1 LFVSYLGSSD
11 FNSNLLAIESALGK
25 VKTGW
30 PSKFMATEEK
40 RRVRVGMVGGGPGAG
55 IAESHRTAMRLDDR
69 YILVAGVL
77 SRDREKSLM
86 GARQLR
92 IPEDRVYVDYVAMA
106 DAESKR
112 EESRVDAVS
121 IVTRTD
127 SHYEIAK
134 KFLETGINV
143 ICDKPLCLALA
154 EAKELKRLADER
166 GLILCL
172 THNYSGYAMVRHA
185 ARMVRNGDLGK
196 VCVVQAEHA
205 SGWAAKLLE
214 EQGHPQAAWRTDPVL
229 SGDSSVLFDLGTH
242 AHQLARFVTGLEVT
256 EVAAEMSQ
264 IVQGRAIKDNA
275 NLLLR
280 FSNGARGTLWAS
292 MAAIGNE
299 HGLRIRVYGDRGSLA
314 WHHEDPCH
322 LRYCPLDG
330 PQQILAQGADGL
342 SAEAKRWT
350 RAGLGHPEGFFESF
364 ANLYTE
370 VAEAILA
377 KSEGRPY
384 TKAELGFPDASD
396 GARGVAFVESA
407 MRSFASGG
415 VWTGVEAI

>member
-1 LFVSYLGSSD
+1 MM
-11 FNSNLLAIESALGK
+11 K
-25 VKTGW
+25 
-30 PSKFMATEEK
+30 EET
-40 RRVRVGMVGGGPGAG
+40 RRIRVGMVGGGPGAG
-55 IAESHRTAMRLDDR
+55 IAETHRTAMRLDDKCVL
-69 YILVAGVL
+69 IAGVF
-77 SRDREKSLM
+77 SRDSEKSRRA
-86 GARQLR
+86 ARLLR
-92 IPEDRVYVDYVAMA
+92 IDLDRVYPDYSVMA
-106 DAESKR
+106 EVESKR
-112 EESRVDAVS
+112 ESDRIDVAV

-127 SHYEIAK
+127 SHFEIAK
-134 KFLETGINV
+134 KFLQSGIQV
-143 ICDKPLCLALA
+143 ICDKPLCLSLT
-154 EAKELKRLADER
+154 EAKELKRLAEEKE
-166 GLILCL
+166 LILCL

-214 EQGHPQAAWRTDPVL
+214 KQGHPQAAWRTDPVL

-364 ANLYTE
+364 ANIYTE

-415 VWTGVEAI
+415 IWTCVEAI

>member
-1 LFVSYLGSSD
+1 MV
-11 FNSNLLAIESALGK
+11 
-25 VKTGW
+25 
-30 PSKFMATEEK
+30 TEET
-40 RRVRVGMVGGGPGAG
+40 RRIRVGMIGGGPGAG
-55 IAESHRTAMRLDDR
+55 IAETHRTAMRIDDKCVL
-69 YILVAGVL
+69 IAGVF
-77 SRDREKSLM
+77 SRDSEKSRTA
-86 GARQLR
+86 ARQLR
-92 IPEDRVYVDYVAMA
+92 IDLDRVYPDYGVMA
-106 DAESKR
+106 EMESKR
-112 EESRVDAVS
+112 ESDRIDVAV

-127 SHYEIAK
+127 SHFEIAK
-134 KFLETGINV
+134 KFLQSGIQV
-143 ICDKPLCLALA
+143 ICDKPLCLSLT
-154 EAKELKRLADER
+154 EAKELKRLAEEKE
-166 GLILCL
+166 LILCL

-214 EQGHPQAAWRTDPVL
+214 KQGHPQAAWRTDPVL

-256 EVAAEMSQ
+256 EVATEMSQ
-264 IVQGRAIKDNA
+264 IVEGRAIKDNA

-364 ANLYTE
+364 ANIYTE

-377 KSEGRPY
+377 KSEGRAY
-384 TKAELGFPDASD
+384 TKDELGFPDASD

-415 VWTGVEAI
+415 VWTGIEAI

>member
-1 LFVSYLGSSD
+1 VSYLGSSD

-364 ANLYTE
+364 ANIYTE

-384 TKAELGFPDASD
+384 TKAELSFPDASD

>member
-1 LFVSYLGSSD
+1 
-11 FNSNLLAIESALGK
+11 
-25 VKTGW
+25 
-30 PSKFMATEEK
+30 
-40 RRVRVGMVGGGPGAG
+40 MVGGAPGAG
-55 IAESHRTAMRLDDR
+55 IAETHRTAMRLDDKCVL
-69 YILVAGVL
+69 IAGVF
-77 SRDREKSLM
+77 SRDSEKSREA
-86 GARQLR
+86 ARLLR
-92 IPEDRVYVDYVAMA
+92 IDPNRVYPDYSVMA
-106 DAESKR
+106 EVESKR
-112 EESRVDAVS
+112 EDDRIDVAV

-127 SHYEIAK
+127 SHFEIVK
-134 KFLETGINV
+134 KFLQAGIQV
-143 ICDKPLCLALA
+143 ICDKPLCLSLT
-154 EAKELKRLADER
+154 EAKELRRLAEER
-166 GLILCL
+166 DLILCL

-214 EQGHPQAAWRTDPVL
+214 KQGHPQAAWRTDPAV
-229 SGDSSVLFDLGTH
+229 SGDASVLFDLGTH

-256 EVAAEMSQ
+256 EVAAELSQ

-330 PQQILAQGADGL
+330 PQQILAQGAEGL

-364 ANLYTE
+364 ANIYTE

-377 KSEGRPY
+377 KSEGRAY
-384 TKAELGFPDASD
+384 TKDELGFPDASD

-407 MRSFASGG
+407 MSSFASGG
-415 VWTGVEAI
+415 LWTAVEEI

>member
-1 LFVSYLGSSD
+1 
-11 FNSNLLAIESALGK
+11 
-25 VKTGW
+25 
-30 PSKFMATEEK
+30 MMTEET
-40 RRVRVGMVGGGPGAG
+40 RRIRVGMVGGGPGAG
-55 IAESHRTAMRLDDR
+55 IAETHRTAMRLDDKCVL
-69 YILVAGVL
+69 IAGVF
-77 SRDREKSLM
+77 SRDSEKSHRA
-86 GARQLR
+86 ARQLR
-92 IPEDRVYVDYVAMA
+92 IDLDRVYPDYSVMA
-106 DAESKR
+106 EVESKR
-112 EESRVDAVS
+112 ESDRIDVAV

-127 SHYEIAK
+127 SHFEIAK
-134 KFLETGINV
+134 KFLQSGIQV
-143 ICDKPLCLALA
+143 ICDKPLCLSLT
-154 EAKELKRLADER
+154 EAKELKRLAEEKE
-166 GLILCL
+166 LILCL

-214 EQGHPQAAWRTDPVL
+214 KQGHPQAAWRTDPVL

-322 LRYCPLDG
+322 LQYCPLDG
-330 PQQILAQGADGL
+330 PRQILAQGADGL

-364 ANLYTE
+364 ANIYTE

-384 TKAELGFPDASD
+384 TKDELGFPDASD

>member
-1 LFVSYLGSSD
+1 MV
-11 FNSNLLAIESALGK
+11 
-25 VKTGW
+25 
-30 PSKFMATEEK
+30 TEET
-40 RRVRVGMVGGGPGAG
+40 RRIRVGMIGGGPGAG
-55 IAESHRTAMRLDDR
+55 IAETHRTAMRLDDKCVL
-69 YILVAGVL
+69 IAGVF
-77 SRDREKSLM
+77 SRDSEKSRTA
-86 GARQLR
+86 ARQLR
-92 IPEDRVYVDYVAMA
+92 IDLDRVYPDYGVMA
-106 DAESKR
+106 EKESKR
-112 EESRVDAVS
+112 ESDRIDVAV

-127 SHYEIAK
+127 SHFEIAK
-134 KFLETGINV
+134 KFLQSRIQV
-143 ICDKPLCLALA
+143 ICDKPLCLSLT
-154 EAKELKRLADER
+154 EAKELKRLAEEKE
-166 GLILCL
+166 LILCL

-214 EQGHPQAAWRTDPVL
+214 KQGHAQAAWRTDPVL

-264 IVQGRAIKDNA
+264 IVEGRAIKDNA

-364 ANLYTE
+364 ANIYTE

-377 KSEGRPY
+377 KSEGRAY
-384 TKAELGFPDASD
+384 IKDELGFPDASD

-415 VWTGVEAI
+415 VWTGVEDI

>member
-1 LFVSYLGSSD
+1 MV
-11 FNSNLLAIESALGK
+11 
-25 VKTGW
+25 
-30 PSKFMATEEK
+30 TEET
-40 RRVRVGMVGGGPGAG
+40 RRIRVGMVGGGSGAG
-55 IAESHRTAMRLDDR
+55 IAETHRTAMRLDDKCVL
-69 YILVAGVL
+69 IAGVF
-77 SRDREKSLM
+77 SRDSEKSRTA
-86 GARQLR
+86 ARLLR
-92 IPEDRVYVDYVAMA
+92 IDLDRVYPDYGVMA
-106 DAESKR
+106 EIESKR
-112 EESRVDAVS
+112 ESDRIDVAV

-127 SHYEIAK
+127 SHFEIAK
-134 KFLETGINV
+134 KFLQSGIQV
-143 ICDKPLCLALA
+143 ICDKPLCLSLT
-154 EAKELKRLADER
+154 EAKELKRLAEEKE
-166 GLILCL
+166 LILCL

-214 EQGHPQAAWRTDPVL
+214 KQGHRQAAWRTDPVL

-322 LRYCPLDG
+322 LQYCPLDG
-330 PQQILAQGADGL
+330 PRQILTQGADGL

-364 ANLYTE
+364 ANIYTE

-377 KSEGRPY
+377 KSEGRTY
-384 TKAELGFPDASD
+384 IKDELGFPDASD

>member
-1 LFVSYLGSSD
+1 MM
-11 FNSNLLAIESALGK
+11 K
-25 VKTGW
+25 
-30 PSKFMATEEK
+30 EET
-40 RRVRVGMVGGGPGAG
+40 RRIRVGMVGGGPGAG
-55 IAESHRTAMRLDDR
+55 IAETHRIAMRLDDKC
-69 YILVAGVL
+69 ILIAGVF
-77 SRDREKSLM
+77 SRDSEKSL
-86 GARQLR
+86 GAARLLR
-92 IPEDRVYVDYVAMA
+92 IEPERVYPDYSVMA
-106 DAESKR
+106 EVESKR
-112 EESRVDAVS
+112 ESDGIDVAV

-127 SHYEIAK
+127 SHFEIAK
-134 KFLETGINV
+134 KFLQSGIQV
-143 ICDKPLCLALA
+143 ICDKPLCLSLT
-154 EAKELKRLADER
+154 EAKELKRLAEEKE
-166 GLILCL
+166 LILCL

-214 EQGHPQAAWRTDPVL
+214 KQGHPQAAWRTDPVL
-229 SGDSSVLFDLGTH
+229 SGDASVLFDLGTH

-330 PQQILAQGADGL
+330 PEQILAQGADGL

-364 ANLYTE
+364 ANIYTE

-377 KSEGRPY
+377 KSEGRAY
-384 TKAELGFPDASD
+384 VKDELGFPDASD

>member
-1 LFVSYLGSSD
+1 MV
-11 FNSNLLAIESALGK
+11 
-25 VKTGW
+25 
-30 PSKFMATEEK
+30 TEET
-40 RRVRVGMVGGGPGAG
+40 RRIRVGMVGGGPGAG
-55 IAESHRTAMRLDDR
+55 IAETHRTAMRLDDKCV
-69 YILVAGVL
+69 LVAGVF
-77 SRDREKSLM
+77 SRDAEKSRTA
-86 GARQLR
+86 ARQLR
-92 IPEDRVYVDYVAMA
+92 IDLDRVYPDYSVMAEVESERENDRIDVA
-106 DAESKR
+106 
-112 EESRVDAVS
+112 V

-127 SHYEIAK
+127 SHFEIAK
-134 KFLETGINV
+134 KFLQSGIQV
-143 ICDKPLCLALA
+143 ICDKPLCLSLT
-154 EAKELKRLADER
+154 EAKELKRLAQEKE
-166 GLILCL
+166 LILCL

-196 VCVVQAEHA
+196 VCVVQVEHA

-214 EQGHPQAAWRTDPVL
+214 KQGHPQAAWRTDPVL

-330 PQQILAQGADGL
+330 PEQILAQGADGL
-342 SAEAKRWT
+342 SAEANRWT

-364 ANLYTE
+364 ANIYTE

-377 KSEGRPY
+377 KSEGRSY
-384 TKAELGFPDASD
+384 VKDELGFPDASD

-407 MRSFASGG
+407 MRSYASGG

>member
-1 LFVSYLGSSD
+1 
-11 FNSNLLAIESALGK
+11 
-25 VKTGW
+25 
-30 PSKFMATEEK
+30 MMTEET
-40 RRVRVGMVGGGPGAG
+40 RRIRVGMVGGGPGAG
-55 IAESHRTAMRLDDR
+55 IAETHRTAMRLDDKCVL
-69 YILVAGVL
+69 IAGVF
-77 SRDREKSLM
+77 SRDSEKSRTA
-86 GARQLR
+86 ARLLR
-92 IPEDRVYVDYVAMA
+92 IDLDRVYPDYGVMA
-106 DAESKR
+106 EMESKR
-112 EESRVDAVS
+112 ESDRIDVAV
-121 IVTRTD
+121 IVTRTN
-127 SHYEIAK
+127 SHFEIAK
-134 KFLETGINV
+134 KFLQSGIHV
-143 ICDKPLCLALA
+143 ICDKPLCLSLR
-154 EAKELKRLADER
+154 EAKELKRLAEEIE
-166 GLILCL
+166 LILCL

-214 EQGHPQAAWRTDPVL
+214 KQGHPQAAWRTDPVL
-229 SGDSSVLFDLGTH
+229 SGDAGVLFDLGTH

-322 LRYCPLDG
+322 SQYCPLDG

-364 ANLYTE
+364 ANIYTE

>member
-1 LFVSYLGSSD
+1 
-11 FNSNLLAIESALGK
+11 
-25 VKTGW
+25 
-30 PSKFMATEEK
+30 
-40 RRVRVGMVGGGPGAG
+40 MVGGGPGAG
-55 IAESHRTAMRLDDR
+55 IAETHRTAMRIDDKFVL
-69 YILVAGVL
+69 IAGVF
-77 SRDREKSLM
+77 SRDSEKSR
-86 GARQLR
+86 GAARLLR
-92 IPEDRVYVDYVAMA
+92 IDLDRVYPDYSVMA
-106 DAESKR
+106 EVESKR
-112 EESRVDAVS
+112 ESDRIDVAV

-127 SHYEIAK
+127 SHFEIAK
-134 KFLETGINV
+134 KFLQSGIQV
-143 ICDKPLCLALA
+143 ICDKPLCLSLT
-154 EAKELKRLADER
+154 EAKELKRLAEEKE
-166 GLILCL
+166 LILCL

-196 VCVVQAEHA
+196 VCVVQVEHA

-214 EQGHPQAAWRTDPVL
+214 KQGHPQAAWRTDPVL
-229 SGDSSVLFDLGTH
+229 SGDASVLFDLGTH

-264 IVQGRAIKDNA
+264 IVPGRAIKDNA

-330 PQQILAQGADGL
+330 PEQILAQGADGL

-350 RAGLGHPEGFFESF
+350 RVGLGHPEGFFESF
-364 ANLYTE
+364 ANIYTE

-384 TKAELGFPDASD
+384 RKAELGFPDASD

-415 VWTGVEAI
+415 VWTGVEGI

>member
-1 LFVSYLGSSD
+1 
-11 FNSNLLAIESALGK
+11 
-25 VKTGW
+25 
-30 PSKFMATEEK
+30 MMTEET
-40 RRVRVGMVGGGPGAG
+40 RRIRVGMVGGGPGAG
-55 IAESHRTAMRLDDR
+55 IAETHRTAMRLDDKCVL
-69 YILVAGVL
+69 IAGVF
-77 SRDREKSLM
+77 SRDSGKSRAA
-86 GARQLR
+86 ARLLR
-92 IPEDRVYVDYVAMA
+92 IDPDRVYPDYSVMA
-106 DAESKR
+106 EVESKR
-112 EESRVDAVS
+112 ESDRIDVAV

-127 SHYEIAK
+127 SHFEIAK
-134 KFLETGINV
+134 KFLQSGIQV
-143 ICDKPLCLALA
+143 ICDKPLCLSLT
-154 EAKELKRLADER
+154 EAKELKRLAEEKE
-166 GLILCL
+166 LILCL

-214 EQGHPQAAWRTDPVL
+214 KQGHPQAAWRTDPVL
-229 SGDSSVLFDLGTH
+229 SGDASVLFDLGTH

-264 IVQGRAIKDNA
+264 IVQARAIKDNA

-330 PQQILAQGADGL
+330 PEQILAQGADGL

-364 ANLYTE
+364 ANIYTE

-377 KSEGRPY
+377 KSEGRAY
-384 TKAELGFPDASD
+384 IKDELGFPDASD

-415 VWTGVEAI
+415 VWTRVEAI

>member
-1 LFVSYLGSSD
+1 
-11 FNSNLLAIESALGK
+11 
-25 VKTGW
+25 
-30 PSKFMATEEK
+30 MMTEET
-40 RRVRVGMVGGGPGAG
+40 RRIRVGMVGGGPGAG
-55 IAESHRTAMRLDDR
+55 IAETHRTAMRLDDKCVL
-69 YILVAGVL
+69 IAGVF
-77 SRDREKSLM
+77 SRDSDKSR
-86 GARQLR
+86 GAARQLR
-92 IPEDRVYVDYVAMA
+92 IDPDRVYPDYRVMA
-106 DAESKR
+106 EVESKR
-112 EESRVDAVS
+112 ESDRIDVAV

-127 SHYEIAK
+127 SHFEIAK
-134 KFLETGINV
+134 KFLQSGIQV
-143 ICDKPLCLALA
+143 ICDKPLCLSLT
-154 EAKELKRLADER
+154 EAKELKRLAEEKE
-166 GLILCL
+166 LILCL

-214 EQGHPQAAWRTDPVL
+214 NQGHPQAAWRTDPVL
-229 SGDSSVLFDLGTH
+229 SGDASVLFDLGTH

-256 EVAAEMSQ
+256 EVAAELSQ

-330 PQQILAQGADGL
+330 PEQILAQGADGL

-364 ANLYTE
+364 ANIYTE

-377 KSEGRPY
+377 KSEGRTY

-407 MRSFASGG
+407 MRSFAAGG
-415 VWTGVEAI
+415 VWTDVEAI

>member
-1 LFVSYLGSSD
+1 
-11 FNSNLLAIESALGK
+11 
-25 VKTGW
+25 
-30 PSKFMATEEK
+30 MTEET
-40 RRVRVGMVGGGPGAG
+40 RRIRVGMVGGGPGAG
-55 IAESHRTAMRLDDR
+55 IAETHRTAMRLDDKCVL
-69 YILVAGVL
+69 IAGVF
-77 SRDREKSLM
+77 SRDSEKSRTA
-86 GARQLR
+86 ARLLR
-92 IPEDRVYVDYVAMA
+92 IDLDRVYPNYGVMA
-106 DAESKR
+106 EIESKR
-112 EESRVDAVS
+112 ESDRIDVAV

-127 SHYEIAK
+127 SHFEIAK
-134 KFLETGINV
+134 KFLQSGIQV
-143 ICDKPLCLALA
+143 ICDKPLCLSLT
-154 EAKELKRLADER
+154 EAKELKRLAEEKE
-166 GLILCL
+166 LILCL

-214 EQGHPQAAWRTDPVL
+214 KQGHPQAAWRTDPVL
-229 SGDSSVLFDLGTH
+229 SGDAGVLFDLGTH

-299 HGLRIRVYGDRGSLA
+299 HGLRIRVYGDRGSLS

-364 ANLYTE
+364 ANIYTE

-377 KSEGRPY
+377 KSEGRAY
-384 TKAELGFPDASD
+384 VKDELGFPDASD

>member
-1 LFVSYLGSSD
+1 MV
-11 FNSNLLAIESALGK
+11 
-25 VKTGW
+25 
-30 PSKFMATEEK
+30 TEET
-40 RRVRVGMVGGGPGAG
+40 RRIRVGMVGGGPGAG
-55 IAESHRTAMRLDDR
+55 IAETHRTAMRLDDKCVL
-69 YILVAGVL
+69 IAGVF
-77 SRDREKSLM
+77 SRDSEKSRRA
-86 GARQLR
+86 ARQLR
-92 IPEDRVYVDYVAMA
+92 IDLDRVYPDYGVMA
-106 DAESKR
+106 EVESKR
-112 EESRVDAVS
+112 ESDRIDVAV

-127 SHYEIAK
+127 SHFEIAK
-134 KFLETGINV
+134 KFLQSGIQV
-143 ICDKPLCLALA
+143 ICDKPLCLSLK
-154 EAKELKRLADER
+154 EAKELKSLAEEKE
-166 GLILCL
+166 LILCL

-214 EQGHPQAAWRTDPVL
+214 KQGHPQAAWRTDPVL

-256 EVAAEMSQ
+256 EVVAEMSQ

-322 LRYCPLDG
+322 LQYCPLDG

-364 ANLYTE
+364 ANIYTE

-377 KSEGRPY
+377 KSEGRAY
-384 TKAELGFPDASD
+384 VKDELGFPDASD

>member
-1 LFVSYLGSSD
+1 M
-11 FNSNLLAIESALGK
+11 IEE
-25 VKTGW
+25 T
-30 PSKFMATEEK
+30 
-40 RRVRVGMVGGGPGAG
+40 RRIRVGMVGGGPGAG
-55 IAESHRTAMRLDDR
+55 IAETHRTAMRLDDKCAL
-69 YILVAGVL
+69 IAGVF
-77 SRDREKSLM
+77 SRDSEKSRTA
-86 GARQLR
+86 ARQLR
-92 IPEDRVYVDYVAMA
+92 IDLDRVYPDYGVMA
-106 DAESKR
+106 EVESKR
-112 EESRVDAVS
+112 ESDKIDVVV

-127 SHYEIAK
+127 SHFEIAK
-134 KFLETGINV
+134 KFLQSGIQV
-143 ICDKPLCLALA
+143 ICDKPLCLSLT
-154 EAKELKRLADER
+154 EAKELKRLAEEKK
-166 GLILCL
+166 LILCL

-214 EQGHPQAAWRTDPVL
+214 KQGHPQAAWRTDPVL

-330 PQQILAQGADGL
+330 PEQILAQGADGL

-364 ANLYTE
+364 ANIYTE

-377 KSEGRPY
+377 NSEGRAY
-384 TKAELGFPDASD
+384 TKDELGFPDASD

>member
-1 LFVSYLGSSD
+1 
-11 FNSNLLAIESALGK
+11 
-25 VKTGW
+25 
-30 PSKFMATEEK
+30 MMTEET
-40 RRVRVGMVGGGPGAG
+40 RRIRVGMVGGGPGAG
-55 IAESHRTAMRLDDR
+55 IAETHRTAMRIDDR
-69 YILVAGVL
+69 CVLMAGVF
-77 SRDREKSLM
+77 SRDSEKSR
-86 GARQLR
+86 GAARLLR
-92 IPEDRVYVDYVAMA
+92 IEPDRVYPDYRVMA
-106 DAESKR
+106 EVESKR
-112 EESRVDAVS
+112 ENDRIDVAV

-127 SHYEIAK
+127 SHFEIAK
-134 KFLETGINV
+134 KFLQSGIQV
-143 ICDKPLCLALA
+143 ICDKPLCLSLT
-154 EAKELKRLADER
+154 EAKELKRLADEKE
-166 GLILCL
+166 LILCL

-214 EQGHPQAAWRTDPVL
+214 KQGHPQAAWRTDPVL

-415 VWTGVEAI
+415 VWTSVEAI

>member
-1 LFVSYLGSSD
+1 
-11 FNSNLLAIESALGK
+11 
-25 VKTGW
+25 
-30 PSKFMATEEK
+30 
-40 RRVRVGMVGGGPGAG
+40 MVGGGPGAG
-55 IAESHRTAMRLDDR
+55 IAETHRTAMRLDDKCVL
-69 YILVAGVL
+69 IAGVF
-77 SRDREKSLM
+77 SRDSEKSRRA
-86 GARQLR
+86 ARQLR
-92 IPEDRVYVDYVAMA
+92 IDLDRVYPDYIAMA
-106 DAESKR
+106 EV
-112 EESRVDAVS
+112 ESRRESDRIDVAV

-127 SHYEIAK
+127 SHFEIAK
-134 KFLETGINV
+134 KFLQSGIQV
-143 ICDKPLCLALA
+143 ICDKPLCLSLT
-154 EAKELKRLADER
+154 EAKELKRLAEEKE
-166 GLILCL
+166 LILCL

-214 EQGHPQAAWRTDPVL
+214 KQGHPQAAWRTDPVL

-256 EVAAEMSQ
+256 EVAAELSQ

-330 PQQILAQGADGL
+330 PEQILAQGADGL

-364 ANLYTE
+364 ANIYTE

-377 KSEGRPY
+377 KSEGRAY
-384 TKAELGFPDASD
+384 VKCELGFPDASD

>member
-1 LFVSYLGSSD
+1 M
-11 FNSNLLAIESALGK
+11 I
-25 VKTGW
+25 
-30 PSKFMATEEK
+30 TEEA
-40 RRVRVGMVGGGPGAG
+40 RRIRVGMVGGGPGAG
-55 IAESHRTAMRLDDR
+55 IAETHRTAMRLDDK
-69 YILVAGVL
+69 YVLIAGVF
-77 SRDREKSLM
+77 SRDSEKSR
-86 GARQLR
+86 GAARRLR
-92 IPEDRVYVDYVAMA
+92 IEADRVYPDYRVMA
-106 DAESKR
+106 EVESKR
-112 EESRVDAVS
+112 ENDRIDVAV

-127 SHYEIAK
+127 SHFEIAK
-134 KFLETGINV
+134 KFLQSGIQV
-143 ICDKPLCLALA
+143 ICDKPLCLSLT
-154 EAKELKRLADER
+154 EAKELKRLAEEKK
-166 GLILCL
+166 LLLCL

-214 EQGHPQAAWRTDPVL
+214 DQGHPQAAWRTDPVL
-229 SGDSSVLFDLGTH
+229 SGDASVLFDLGTH

-256 EVAAEMSQ
+256 EVAAELSQ

-322 LRYCPLDG
+322 LRYFPLDG
-330 PQQILAQGADGL
+330 PQQILAQGGDGL

-364 ANLYTE
+364 ANIYTE

-377 KSEGRPY
+377 KSEGRTY
-384 TKAELGFPDASD
+384 LKDELGFPDASD

-407 MRSFASGG
+407 MRSFGSGG
-415 VWTGVEAI
+415 VWTGVEDI

>member
-1 LFVSYLGSSD
+1 M
-11 FNSNLLAIESALGK
+11 AI
-25 VKTGW
+25 
-30 PSKFMATEEK
+30 EEK
-40 RRVRVGMVGGGPGAG
+40 RKVRVGMVVGGPGAVM
-55 IAESHRTAMRLDDR
+55 AEAHRTAMRLDDR
-69 YILVAGVL
+69 YVIVGGVF
-77 SRDREKSLM
+77 SRDPEKSL
-86 GARQLR
+86 AAANKLHL
-92 IPEDRVYVDYVAMA
+92 PEDRIYTDYVAMA
-106 DAESKR
+106 EAESRRKDNR
-112 EESRVDAVS
+112 IDAVV
-121 IVTRTD
+121 IVTQTA
-127 SHYEIAK
+127 SHYKIAR
-134 KFLETGINV
+134 KFLEVGINV
-143 ICDKPLCLALA
+143 ICDKPLCLKLA
-154 EAKELKRLADER
+154 EAKELKNLVDRG
-166 GLILCL
+166 GLIFCL

-205 SGWAAKLLE
+205 SGWAAKWLE
-214 EQGHPQAAWRTDPVL
+214 NQGHPQAAWRTDPVL

-264 IVQGRAIKDNA
+264 IVAGRAIKDNA
-275 NLLLR
+275 HLLLR

-292 MAAIGNE
+292 MAATGNE

-314 WHHEDPCH
+314 WPHEEPCH
-322 LRYCPLDG
+322 LRYGPIDG
-330 PQQILAQGADGL
+330 PPQILAQGADWL

-377 KSEGRPY
+377 KSEGRTY

-396 GARGVAFVESA
+396 GAHGVAFVESA
-407 MRSFASGG
+407 MRSFAAGG
-415 VWTGVEAI
+415 VWTGVEAT